1 MSIAMLILTAAL
13 SGTTLYGM
21 ARWESGKQVEQ
32 KYDKVM
38 REFEQAGVTN
48 NTMRDIVGE
57 MYETHM
63 LSPDEFETAIQL
75 MDSYDKY
82 YADTSNNS
90 TAWNRF
96 WQHGA
101 HKMFTT
107 NPQSQALLDKIY
119 SNLPLYLNQD
129 QTTAINNTIQGFY
142 KGLPNIAD
150 VPAPKY
156 LETDPNKIVADLYPV
171 EPVKLWSN
179 KELADYHGMNYNPND
194 YYDMVKQRTSA
205 ALENAEYKSAQM
217 NEAAMIGDS
226 LEEAAYLD
234 SIRNNRAQAITS
246 GATEGARA
254 AADLLAMN
262 EKNNSYAQAQ
272 GQLAQDRFNAVDQ
285 FIKDDAYARITAR
298 QEYENL
304 ARNLWNI
311 SATLY
316 ENDTDRFGQ
325 DWLTNAEM
333 YTADIGLLGNNMEL
347 NGQMSGDYA
356 AAQAAVNS
364 AKSSTTQQADRLAWV
379 FNRFLD
385 RNNGD
390 FYGARKDMTNY
401 LFSTYTGKST
411 GYDYLTD
418 VYFNKNA
425 K

>member
-1 MSIAMLILTAAL
+1 MSIAMLLLTAAL
-13 SGTTLYGM
+13 SGTALYGM

-48 NTMRDIVGE
+48 NTMRDILGE
-57 MYETHM
+57 MYETNM
-63 LSPDEFETAIQL
+63 LEPDEYDTAIKL
-75 MDSYDKY
+75 MKEFDKY
-82 YADTSNNS
+82 YADTSDDA

-101 HKMFTT
+101 HKIFST
-107 NPQSQALLDKIY
+107 NPQTQALLDKIY
-119 SNLPLYLNQD
+119 NNLPLYLNQD
-129 QTTAINNTIQGFY
+129 QTKAINDTINGFY
-142 KGLPNIAD
+142 EGLPNIAD

-156 LETDPNKIVADLYPV
+156 LETDPNKVVAELFPV

-234 SIRNNRAQAITS
+234 SIRNNRAQSITR

-254 AADLLAMN
+254 AADLLAIN
-262 EKNNSYAQAQ
+262 EKNNNYAQTQ
-272 GQLAQDRFNAVDQ
+272 GQLAQDRFDAVDQ
-285 FIKDDAYARITAR
+285 FIKDDAFARITAR

-304 ARNLWNI
+304 AQNLWNV

-325 DWLTNAEM
+325 DWLSNAEM
-333 YTADIGLLGNNMEL
+333 YDADNKVLGTNLAL
-347 NGQMSGDYA
+347 NGQMAGDYA
-356 AAQAAVNS
+356 ANQAVVN
-364 AKSSTTQQADRLAWV
+364 AARNSTTQQADRLAWV

-385 RNNGD
+385 RNKGD

-401 LFSTYTGKST
+401 LFSEYTGKAT

-418 VYFNKNA
+418 VYLNNNA